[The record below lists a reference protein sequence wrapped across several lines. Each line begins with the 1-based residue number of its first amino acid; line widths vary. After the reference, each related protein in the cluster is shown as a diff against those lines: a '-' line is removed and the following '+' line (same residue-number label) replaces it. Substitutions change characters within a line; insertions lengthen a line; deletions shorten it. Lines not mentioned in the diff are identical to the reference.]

1 MARYEKMIRPVWAE
15 VDLEAIRENIR
26 QIRRFTARGGKAP
39 EIMAVVKAEAYGHG
53 AVATARAAL
62 EAGATRLG
70 VAMPEEGILLR
81 EAGIDCPI
89 LVFTPLLPDQAE
101 AFLEYGLTPTIAGEG
116 GARALSAATGR
127 HGRKARV
134 HIKVDTGMGRVGV
147 PPAEAPGLARKVA
160 ALPNLEV
167 EGVYSHFA
175 TADEADLSFAYH
187 QLDLF
192 KEVLK
197 NLEEAGV
204 KIPLRHIANSGAI
217 INLPES
223 YFDLVRPGIIIYG
236 LYPSE
241 ETPRDRLPLKPALSL
256 KARVIQVKRVP
267 PGTGISYGQIYHT
280 QKATNIVTLP
290 LGYADGWSRLLSGKA
305 RVLLK
310 GKSFPLVGRVCM
322 DQCMADVG
330 DLEVEPGEEAVLI
343 GRQGEEEISADEV
356 AGLLGTINYEV
367 VCMLS
372 DRVPRVWLHAGSR
385 EKDEKKIKV
394 VDK

>member
-1 MARYEKMIRPVWAE
+1 VARYEKMIRPVWAE

-101 AFLEYGLTPTIAGEG
+101 AFLEYGLTPTIAGEE

>member
-1 MARYEKMIRPVWAE
+1 M
-15 VDLEAIRENIR
+15 
-26 QIRRFTARGGKAP
+26 
-39 EIMAVVKAEAYGHG
+39 
-53 AVATARAAL
+53 
-62 EAGATRLG
+62 
-70 VAMPEEGILLR
+70 
-81 EAGIDCPI
+81 
-89 LVFTPLLPDQAE
+89 
-101 AFLEYGLTPTIAGEG
+101 
-116 GARALSAATGR
+116 
-127 HGRKARV
+127 
-134 HIKVDTGMGRVGV
+134 
-147 PPAEAPGLARKVA
+147 ARKVA

>member
-1 MARYEKMIRPVWAE
+1 VARYEKEIIRPVWAE

-26 QIRRFTARGGKAP
+26 QIRRFTRQGTKAP

-70 VAMPEEGILLR
+70 VAIPEEGILLR
-81 EAGIDCPI
+81 EAGIDRPV

-101 AFLEYGLTPTIAGEG
+101 TFLDYSLTATIAGEES
-116 GARALSAATGR
+116 ARALSAGAGR
-127 HGRKARV
+127 RGQEARV
-134 HIKVDTGMGRVGV
+134 HLKVDTGMGRVGV
-147 PPAEAPGLARKVA
+147 PPGEAPGLARKVA

-175 TADEADLSFAYH
+175 TADEADLTFAYK

-192 KEVLK
+192 KEVLN
-197 NLEEAGV
+197 NLAEAGMR
-204 KIPLRHIANSGAI
+204 IPLKHIANSGAI

-236 LYPSE
+236 LYPSA

-256 KARVIQVKRVP
+256 KARVVQVKRVP
-267 PGTGISYGQIYHT
+267 PGTGISYGRIYHT
-280 QKATNIVTLP
+280 KRATNIVTLP
-290 LGYADGWSRLLSGKA
+290 LGYADGWSRLLSGEA
-305 RVLLK
+305 RVLLR
-310 GKSFPLVGRVCM
+310 GKSFPLVGRICM
-322 DQCMADVG
+322 DQCMADVE
-330 DLEVEPGEEAVLI
+330 DLAVEPGEEAVLI
-343 GRQGEEEISADEV
+343 GKQGEEEISVDEV

-372 DRVPRVWLHAGSR
+372 DRVPRVWLHAGVNAR
-385 EKDEKKIKV
+385 EK
-394 VDK
+394 

>member
-1 MARYEKMIRPVWAE
+1 MWLRPR
-15 VDLEAIRENIR
+15 LI
-26 QIRRFTARGGKAP
+26 
-39 EIMAVVKAEAYGHG
+39 HG

-89 LVFTPLLPDQAE
+89 LVYAAPPGPGGGL
-101 AFLEYGLTPTIAGEG
+101 LEYGLTPDHCRGGGRPGALGGHGQALGGRPGCILRSIPVWGVSGSRRRRRRAGP
-116 GARALSAATGR
+116 GR
-127 HGRKARV
+127 L
-134 HIKVDTGMGRVGV
+134 
-147 PPAEAPGLARKVA
+147 PPCPTWKWKG
-160 ALPNLEV
+160 
-167 EGVYSHFA
+167 YSHFA
-175 TADEADLSFAYH
+175 TADEADLS
-187 QLDLF
+187 LPTTNWTSS
-192 KEVLK
+192 EVLK

-223 YFDLVRPGIIIYG
+223 YYDLVQPWIIIYG

-290 LGYADGWSRLLSGKA
+290 LGYADGWSRLLSEKA
-305 RVLLK
+305 RGFAERKVL
-310 GKSFPLVGRVCM
+310 PLVGRVCM

-367 VCMLS
+367 VCMFS
-372 DRVPRVWLHAGSR
+372 DRVPRFGCTAGSR
-385 EKDEKKIKV
+385 KKMK
-394 VDK
+394 KR

>member
-1 MARYEKMIRPVWAE
+1 VARYEKMIRPVWAE

-101 AFLEYGLTPTIAGEG
+101 AFREYGLTPTIAGEE

>member
-1 MARYEKMIRPVWAE
+1 MARYEKEIIRPVWAE

-26 QIRRFTARGGKAP
+26 QIRRFTRQGTKAP

-70 VAMPEEGILLR
+70 VAIPEEGILLR
-81 EAGIDCPI
+81 EAGIDRPV

-101 AFLEYGLTPTIAGEG
+101 TFLDYSLTATIAGEES
-116 GARALSAATGR
+116 ARALSAGAGR
-127 HGRKARV
+127 RGQEARV
-134 HIKVDTGMGRVGV
+134 HLKVDTGMGRVGV
-147 PPAEAPGLARKVA
+147 PPGEAPGLARKVA

-175 TADEADLSFAYH
+175 TADEADLTFAYK

-192 KEVLK
+192 KEVLN
-197 NLEEAGV
+197 NLAEAGMR
-204 KIPLRHIANSGAI
+204 IPLKHIANSGAI

-236 LYPSE
+236 LYPSA

-256 KARVIQVKRVP
+256 KARVVQVKRVP
-267 PGTGISYGQIYHT
+267 PGTGISYGRIYHT
-280 QKATNIVTLP
+280 KRATNIVTLP
-290 LGYADGWSRLLSGKA
+290 LGYADGWSRLLSGEA
-305 RVLLK
+305 RVLLR
-310 GKSFPLVGRVCM
+310 GKSFPLVGRICM
-322 DQCMADVG
+322 DQCMADVE
-330 DLEVEPGEEAVLI
+330 DLAVEPGEEAVLI
-343 GRQGEEEISADEV
+343 GKQGEEEISVDEV

-372 DRVPRVWLHAGSR
+372 DRVPRVWLHAGVNAR
-385 EKDEKKIKV
+385 EK
-394 VDK
+394 

>member
-1 MARYEKMIRPVWAE
+1 MIRPVWVE

-26 QIRRFTARGGKAP
+26 QIRRLTGQGTKAP

-70 VAMPEEGILLR
+70 VAIPEEGILLR
-81 EAGIDCPI
+81 EAGIDRPV
-89 LVFTPLLPDQAE
+89 LVFTPLLPDQVE
-101 AFLEYGLTPTIAGEG
+101 TFLDYGLTATIAGEES
-116 GARALSAATGR
+116 ARALSAAAGR
-127 HGRKARV
+127 RGQKSRV
-134 HIKVDTGMGRVGV
+134 HLKVDTGMGRVGV
-147 PPAEAPGLARKVA
+147 SPAEAQDLARRVA

-187 QLDLF
+187 QLAVF
-192 KEVLK
+192 KEVL
-197 NLEEAGV
+197 NSLEEAGL

-223 YFDLVRPGIIIYG
+223 YFDLVRAGIIIYG
-236 LYPSE
+236 LYPSP

-256 KARVIQVKRVP
+256 KARVVQVKRVP
-267 PGTGISYGQIYHT
+267 PGTGISYGQVYHT
-280 QKATNIVTLP
+280 RCATNIVTLP

-310 GKSFPLVGRVCM
+310 GKSFPLAGRICM

-330 DLEVEPGEEAVLI
+330 DLAVEPGEEAVLI
-343 GRQGEEEISADEV
+343 GKQGGEEISVDEV

-372 DRVPRVWLHAGSR
+372 GRVPRVWLHAQVGAG
-385 EKDEKKIKV
+385 EKGEKKMKKDETG
-394 VDK
+394 

>member
-1 MARYEKMIRPVWAE
+1 VARYEKEIIRPVWAE

-26 QIRRFTARGGKAP
+26 QIRRFTRQGTKAP

-70 VAMPEEGILLR
+70 VAIPEEGILLR
-81 EAGIDCPI
+81 EAGIDRPV

-101 AFLEYGLTPTIAGEG
+101 TFLDYSLTATIAGEES
-116 GARALSAATGR
+116 ARALSAGAGR
-127 HGRKARV
+127 RGQEARV
-134 HIKVDTGMGRVGV
+134 HLKVDTGMGRVGV
-147 PPAEAPGLARKVA
+147 PPGEAPGLARKVA

-175 TADEADLSFAYH
+175 TADEADLTFAYK

-192 KEVLK
+192 KEVLN
-197 NLEEAGV
+197 NLAEAGMR
-204 KIPLRHIANSGAI
+204 IPLKHIANSGAI

-236 LYPSE
+236 LYPSA

-256 KARVIQVKRVP
+256 KARVVQVKRVP
-267 PGTGISYGQIYHT
+267 PGTGISYGRIYHT
-280 QKATNIVTLP
+280 KKATNIVTLP
-290 LGYADGWSRLLSGKA
+290 LGYADGWSRLLSGEA
-305 RVLLK
+305 RVLLR
-310 GKSFPLVGRVCM
+310 GKSFPLVGRICM
-322 DQCMADVG
+322 DQCMADVE
-330 DLEVEPGEEAVLI
+330 DLAVEPGEEAVLI
-343 GRQGEEEISADEV
+343 GKQGEEEISVDEV

-372 DRVPRVWLHAGSR
+372 DRVPRVWLHAGVNAR
-385 EKDEKKIKV
+385 EK
-394 VDK
+394 

>member
-1 MARYEKMIRPVWAE
+1 MIRPVWAE

-101 AFLEYGLTPTIAGEG
+101 AFLEYGLTPTIAGEE

-280 QKATNIVTLP
+280 QQAPNIVTLP
-290 LGYADGWSRLLSGKA
+290 RGYADGWSRLLSGKA

>member
-101 AFLEYGLTPTIAGEG
+101 AFLEYGLTPTIAGEE

-147 PPAEAPGLARKVA
+147 PPAESAGLGPKV

-192 KEVLK
+192 KGSHK
-197 NLEEAGV
+197 DLEEAGV
-204 KIPLRHIANSGAI
+204 KIPLRHIA
-217 INLPES
+217 
-223 YFDLVRPGIIIYG
+223 
-236 LYPSE
+236 
-241 ETPRDRLPLKPALSL
+241 
-256 KARVIQVKRVP
+256 
-267 PGTGISYGQIYHT
+267 
-280 QKATNIVTLP
+280 
-290 LGYADGWSRLLSGKA
+290 
-305 RVLLK
+305 
-310 GKSFPLVGRVCM
+310 
-322 DQCMADVG
+322 
-330 DLEVEPGEEAVLI
+330 
-343 GRQGEEEISADEV
+343 V
-356 AGLLGTINYEV
+356 AGP
-367 VCMLS
+367 LS
-372 DRVPRVWLHAGSR
+372 TCRKLF
-385 EKDEKKIKV
+385 
-394 VDK
+394 

>member
-1 MARYEKMIRPVWAE
+1 MARYEKEIIRPVWAE

-26 QIRRFTARGGKAP
+26 QIRRFTRQGTKAP

-70 VAMPEEGILLR
+70 VAIPEEGILLR
-81 EAGIDCPI
+81 EAGIDRPV

-101 AFLEYGLTPTIAGEG
+101 TFLDYSLTATIAGEES
-116 GARALSAATGR
+116 ARALSAGAGR
-127 HGRKARV
+127 RGQEARV
-134 HIKVDTGMGRVGV
+134 HLKVDTGMGRVGV
-147 PPAEAPGLARKVA
+147 PPGEAPGLARKVA

-175 TADEADLSFAYH
+175 TADEADLTFARR

-192 KEVLK
+192 KEVLN
-197 NLEEAGV
+197 NLAEAGMR
-204 KIPLRHIANSGAI
+204 IPLKHIANSGAI

-236 LYPSE
+236 LYPSA

-256 KARVIQVKRVP
+256 KARVVQVKRVP
-267 PGTGISYGQIYHT
+267 PGTGISYGRIYHT
-280 QKATNIVTLP
+280 KRATNIVTLP
-290 LGYADGWSRLLSGKA
+290 LGYADGWSRLLSGEA
-305 RVLLK
+305 RVLLR
-310 GKSFPLVGRVCM
+310 GKSFPLVGRICM
-322 DQCMADVG
+322 DQCMADVE
-330 DLEVEPGEEAVLI
+330 DLAVEPGEEAVLI
-343 GRQGEEEISADEV
+343 GKQGEEEISVDEV

-372 DRVPRVWLHAGSR
+372 DRVPRVWLHAGVNAR
-385 EKDEKKIKV
+385 EK
-394 VDK
+394 